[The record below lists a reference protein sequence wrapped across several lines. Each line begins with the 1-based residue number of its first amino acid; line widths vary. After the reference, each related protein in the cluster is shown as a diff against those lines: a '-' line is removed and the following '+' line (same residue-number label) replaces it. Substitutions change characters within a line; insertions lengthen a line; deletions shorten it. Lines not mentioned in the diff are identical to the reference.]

1 MIFTANHITTP
12 AWLTL
17 ASGTMNAVQH
27 RRAPRYD
34 AHKIEDD
41 PVDALLGA
49 PDPLPPMV
57 NLAEDWAAMNGTGD
71 RAFCVKRPDQ
81 LGTTLQLLAAL
92 RLCATFK
99 DFQTNYALCDPAAI
113 TLLHVGHSDWI
124 LPISRAMQ
132 DLLPDHALFY
142 DPDERRSGD
151 LMVLSPQTGDN
162 PANAKDA
169 ARFAKTIGEALERE
183 APILLITA
191 GHRALPSSIANILPA
206 PIRLA
211 PIDADII
218 LALLHLRFLDGDARR
233 HSDLRRALPAPDML
247 ARLGLDALHA
257 AFREADGPAI
267 VASLARQ
274 AAALIPTDGP
284 TLEDMSD
291 ANGAVIAARQ
301 LMADLK
307 LWSEGRLAWRDCLH
321 SMLLY
326 GQPGT
331 GKTFLARAMGRSGG
345 IPLICASFARW
356 QACGHLGEMLRAM
369 TDTFAEAIAAAP
381 CVLFI
386 DEIDAAGSRDS
397 SERQNGS
404 YRRQVVNAFLEQID
418 IAMRAEGVLIV
429 GACNNVSALDPAIL
443 RPGRFDSLIEVPL
456 PGRDELTTMLTH
468 QLGADLRPNDLPD
481 LVDAAIGATPAMVDA
496 AIRSARSHARTQGK
510 PMQIATVIQNL
521 NDGESIDRALM
532 WRIAVHEC
540 GHAILAI
547 SQDLGALHHVR
558 LGQKDGNTKLIPNL
572 GAGLKRDHQN
582 MLAYTLAGRAAE
594 LLIFGSTGGGS
605 GGSEPNCDLAFAT
618 HIALAMETSYGFG
631 EDGLLWSPPESGNR
645 ITDPVLRAALRQRLD
660 AAENEAKQELERH
673 RVLLVE
679 MAKDLLLHR
688 ILEGKTLNLWIDRIN
703 GAAPRALNDPTG
715 ERQEAEGS
723 AIYGKRKD
731 NIDLASQRLGPT

>member
-1 MIFTANHITTP
+1 M
-12 AWLTL
+12 
-17 ASGTMNAVQH
+17 
-27 RRAPRYD
+27 
-34 AHKIEDD
+34 
-41 PVDALLGA
+41 
-49 PDPLPPMV
+49 
-57 NLAEDWAAMNGTGD
+57 
-71 RAFCVKRPDQ
+71 
-81 LGTTLQLLAAL
+81 
-92 RLCATFK
+92 
-99 DFQTNYALCDPAAI
+99 
-113 TLLHVGHSDWI
+113 
-124 LPISRAMQ
+124 
-132 DLLPDHALFY
+132 
-142 DPDERRSGD
+142 
-151 LMVLSPQTGDN
+151 
-162 PANAKDA
+162 
-169 ARFAKTIGEALERE
+169 
-183 APILLITA
+183 
-191 GHRALPSSIANILPA
+191 
-206 PIRLA
+206 
-211 PIDADII
+211 
-218 LALLHLRFLDGDARR
+218 
-233 HSDLRRALPAPDML
+233 PAPDML

-321 SMLLY
+321 SLLLY
-326 GQPGT
+326 GKPGT

-345 IPLICASFARW
+345 VPLITASFARW

-397 SERQNGS
+397 GERQNGS
-404 YRRQVVNAFLEQID
+404 YRRQVVNSFLEQID

-443 RPGRFDSLIEVPL
+443 RPGRFDSLVEVPL
-456 PGRDELTTMLTH
+456 PGRDELTCMLTH
-468 QLGADLRPNDLPD
+468 QLGAELRPDELQN
-481 LVDAAIGATPAMVDA
+481 LVNAAIGATPAMVDA
-496 AIRSARSHARTQGK
+496 AIRSARSHARAQCK
-510 PMQIATVIQNL
+510 PMQIAHVIHNL
-521 NDGESIDRALM
+521 NNGETIDRALV

-547 SQDLGALHHVR
+547 ERNLGALHHVR
-558 LGQKDGNTKLIPNL
+558 LGQKDGNKLIPDL

-594 LLIFGSTGGGS
+594 SLILGSIGGGS
-605 GGSEPNCDLAFAT
+605 GGSESHCDLAFAT
-618 HIALAMETSYGFG
+618 RIALAMETSYGFG
-631 EDGLLWSPPESGNR
+631 KDGLLWSPTEPSNR
-645 ITDPVLRAALRQRLD
+645 ITDPVLRASIREHLD
-660 AAENEAKQELERH
+660 AAETDAKRVLERH

-703 GAAPRALNDPTG
+703 GDAPWGPNDPTG
-715 ERQEAEGS
+715 ECQKAEGS